1 MNVKN
6 TFGVGSQAIAISQY
20 GSRVGF
26 YACGFY
32 GSQDTVYANQ
42 GTQVYLKGYIEVGPT
57 FFLSL
62 YKTDIRK
69 GATDFIFGRLG
80 QAYFGGNTIAVN
92 AAGWVTASGR
102 QSDDGGSC
110 ACSLVSP
117 SPIFILRAT

>member
-32 GSQDTVYANQ
+32 GSQDTVYANV

-57 FFLSL
+57 FFFP
-62 YKTDIRK
+62 YM
-69 GATDFIFGRLG
+69 RL
-80 QAYFGGNTIAVN
+80 T
-92 AAGWVTASGR
+92 SESRGR
-102 QSDDGGSC
+102 QILFLGDWVKHISAGIPLLLMPQDG
-110 ACSLVSP
+110 
-117 SPIFILRAT
+117 